1 MSIRVTQTMM
11 NTQLLSN
18 ITGNLGRMNNLMD
31 QLSTG
36 RRINKPSDDP
46 VGLTFSMRYRSEID
60 ANDQYV
66 KNTDSATS
74 MLDFTDTTLGQA
86 GDVLQRLRELAVKG
100 ATGAQPQ
107 EAYDAI
113 NLEVKELYNQMVEI
127 GNSKFNGKYV
137 FNGEQTQKAPYPAT
151 KIDDASGTMAYAVKT
166 DEGQTQYE
174 LGPGVTLGANL
185 TGNEVFGKDTDS
197 DNIFLVIKQISD
209 ALKTGD
215 SNKVSDLLGS
225 VDTRLGT
232 LLEKRAEVGARTNR
246 LALVSDRLTETGV
259 NLKNIQ
265 SKTEDADMSAV
276 ITNLKTEENVYQA
289 SLSAGAKLITPSLVD
304 FLK

>member
-1 MSIRVTQTMM
+1 MGIRVTQSMM
-11 NTQLLSN
+11 NTQLLRNVSS
-18 ITGNLGRMNNLMD
+18 NLGRMNDLQN

-113 NLEVKELYNQMVEI
+113 NLEVKELYNQLVEI

-137 FNGEQTQKAPYPAT
+137 FNGEQTQTAPYPGT
-151 KIDDASGTMAYAVKT
+151 KIDDATGKMAYEVTT
-166 DEGQTQYE
+166 DAGQTQYE

-185 TGNEVFGKDTDS
+185 TGVEIFGNPTDA
-197 DNIFLVIKQISD
+197 DNVFLVVKQVSD
-209 ALKTGD
+209 ALKDGNY
-215 SNKVSDLLGS
+215 NKVSDLIGS
-225 VDTRLGT
+225 IDTRLGT

-246 LALVSDRLTETGV
+246 LALVSDRLTQTGV
-259 NLKNIQ
+259 NLKSIQ
-265 SKTEDADMSAV
+265 SKTEDADMAEV

-289 SLSAGAKLITPSLVD
+289 SLSAGAKLISPSLVD

>member
-1 MSIRVTQTMM
+1 MGIRVTQTMM

-18 ITGNLGRMNNLMD
+18 VSSNLGRMNDLMN

-86 GDVLQRLRELAVKG
+86 GDIMQRLRELAVSG
-100 ATGAQPQ
+100 SNGGQPQ

-137 FNGEQTQKAPYPAT
+137 FNGEQTQTAPYPAT
-151 KIDDASGTMAYAVKT
+151 KIDDASGTMAYAVNT

-174 LGPGVTLGANL
+174 LGPGVTLGANI
-185 TGNEVFGKDTDS
+185 TGNEVFGTDADS
-197 DNIFLVIKQISD
+197 DNVFLVIKQVSD
-209 ALKTGD
+209 ALKAGD
-215 SNKVSDLLGS
+215 SQKVSDLIGS
-225 VDTRLGT
+225 IDTRLST

-246 LALVSDRLTETGV
+246 LALVSDRLSQTGV

-289 SLSAGAKLITPSLVD
+289 SLSAGAKLISPSLVD